1 MSDGT
6 DRDYGHVLC
15 EWFCAF
21 CKAEYGIYNW
31 LLGKLTIP
39 LAGDWRVD
47 GDGFSG
53 GARLPGTL
61 AAAHLG
67 KRWAERDFQTTMDLP
82 QSEPSCCLSGKLTT
96 NPFVFFMDGETL
108 RWQKGMWYNS
118 RRNKS

>member
-1 MSDGT
+1 MDAVCRLTRFVAPFQACAALAVAAISMS
-6 DRDYGHVLC
+6 
-15 EWFCAF
+15 AF
-21 CKAEYGIYNW
+21 AD
-31 LLGKLTIP
+31 LL
-39 LAGDWRVD
+39 LAGDWRVE
-47 GDGFSG
+47 GDCFSG
-53 GARLPGTL
+53 EATLPGTL

-67 KRWAERDFQTTMDLP
+67 KRWTERDFQTTMDLP